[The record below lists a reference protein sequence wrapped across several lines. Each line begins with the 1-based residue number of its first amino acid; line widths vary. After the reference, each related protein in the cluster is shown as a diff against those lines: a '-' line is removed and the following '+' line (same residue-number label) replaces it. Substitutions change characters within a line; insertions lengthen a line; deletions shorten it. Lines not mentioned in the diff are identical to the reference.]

1 MSSGLVSGGPVS
13 LIYGFLR
20 SSLLSLTALNGSD
33 QMVVAIVGSMATA
46 ASLGEMVSM
55 SVLPA
60 SYLKLAD
67 FVTC

>member
-20 SSLLSLTALNGSD
+20 SSYLSPAARNKTD

-60 SYLKLAD
+60 SYLKLSD